1 MIRGL
6 KTYPLL
12 NRFRGGP
19 LYDVSALE
27 DGLLRTSAMVEDLPK
42 IAELDC
48 NPFVV
53 RESGAVILDARVRV
67 EAVEPRPLLGVRG

>member
-1 MIRGL
+1 MRAFPQALGKFPQTSLIVSS
-6 KTYPLL
+6 T
-12 NRFRGGP
+12 RFAN
-19 LYDVSALE
+19 LAAYW
-27 DGLLRTSAMVEDLPK
+27 LRHQTDETPQ

-53 RESGAVILDARVRV
+53 HEDGAVILDARMRV